1 MADNANESSTPNYTM
16 GYGNPNTIRMNRR
29 SAATHASL
37 LLPHL
42 KPGMR
47 MLDAGYGPGS
57 ISVGLAAAVAPGE
70 FIGVDMEESQIAFA
84 SAAVTRE
91 GLSNTQFQI
100 ADVLKLPFPDNHF
113 DAIHCHALL
122 MHVPDTMAALAE
134 LKRVQA
140 WWNHRGGGFYR

>member
-1 MADNANESSTPNYTM
+1 
-16 GYGNPNTIRMNRR
+16 
-29 SAATHASL
+29 
-37 LLPHL
+37 
-42 KPGMR
+42 MR